1 MDLPLSNITN
11 HKNAQTN
18 ITRTI
23 NGGKGTQTWPLIN
36 VQTKTQSHSTNKVG
50 TEYGPT
56 HVLTKTQLQQISLRT
71 NNCVG
76 GTEYGVTPV

>member
-1 MDLPLSNITN
+1 MLKQISL
-11 HKNAQTN
+11 
-18 ITRTI
+18 RTI
-23 NGGKGTQTWPLIN
+23 NGGKGTQTWPLKN

-71 NNCVG
+71 NNKG
-76 GTEYGVTPV
+76 EGPNTELAPYKTTNRNTTS